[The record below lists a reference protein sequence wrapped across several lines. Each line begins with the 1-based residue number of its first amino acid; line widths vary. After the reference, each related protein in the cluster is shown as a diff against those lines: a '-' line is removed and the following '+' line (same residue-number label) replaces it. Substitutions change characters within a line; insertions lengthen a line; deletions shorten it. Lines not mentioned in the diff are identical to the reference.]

1 MFEEKRYILGLLTSI
16 YYRPFRSGVSV
27 VILSVMSVFS
37 FVWVAG
43 FVELAARSANRMF
56 FFAAVTKLS
65 FWLFPTWAYLQE
77 NMSVK
82 CITPHTPLF
91 I

>member
-1 MFEEKRYILGLLTSI
+1 MAFCMNKV

-56 FFAAVTKLS
+56 FFALRK
-65 FWLFPTWAYLQE
+65 
-77 NMSVK
+77 
-82 CITPHTPLF
+82 HTHAIYRVF
-91 I
+91 